1 MEEEKNKQK
10 VYLVVE
16 QYTFECVTET
26 KVSVYSTK
34 EKALADLTYKV
45 EREKADSW
53 INELKHVNEEW
64 NDDMTSYNAWLDGR
78 AAEYE
83 TVISV
88 QEKEVW

>member
-1 MEEEKNKQK
+1 MEKENKPK

-26 KVSVYSTK
+26 KVSVYADKDS
-34 EKALADLTYKV
+34 ALADLTYKV

>member
-1 MEEEKNKQK
+1 MEKEKNNQK
-10 VYLVVE
+10 VYIVVE
-16 QYTFECVTET
+16 KYTFESVTET
-26 KVSVYSTK
+26 EVNIYDTK
-34 EKALADLTYKV
+34 EKALADLSYKV

-78 AAEYE
+78 ASEYE